1 MKRLLLLAAL
11 LLPGCG
17 LHPLYAGGGSGA
29 VASALSGVEVAPIE
43 GKSGWLVTNA
53 LRDRL
58 AATGTPRYRL
68 EIKLDDQIAG
78 LGLRRD
84 DSVSR
89 ERRTLRARY
98 QLVDAASGA
107 VVVDATA
114 GSDAGIDV
122 VRSEYATIAAEN
134 TAQERLAVIVA
145 DQIVARVALYARR
158 SAPATAAPGART
170 APSSRAGRWPSARAS
185 SAWRPPCSRTRS
197 PRSRSPHSMIRCVP
211 P

>member
-1 MKRLLLLAAL
+1 MKRLLPLAAL

-17 LHPLYAGGGSGA
+17 LHPLYAGGGPGA

-43 GKSGWLVTNA
+43 GKSGWLIANA
-53 LRDRL
+53 LRDRF

-68 EIKLDDQIAG
+68 QVKLDDQIAG
-78 LGLRRD
+78 RGGRRD

-98 QLVDAASGA
+98 QLVEAGSGT

-122 VRSEYATIAAEN
+122 VGSEYATIAAEN
-134 TAQERLAVIVA
+134 SAQERLAVIVA

-158 SAPATAAPGART
+158 TGPK
-170 APSSRAGRWPSARAS
+170 
-185 SAWRPPCSRTRS
+185 
-197 PRSRSPHSMIRCVP
+197 
-211 P
+211 